1 MSLLYF
7 MLGSLAAIVVVIA
20 VIIYLVIYESKK
32 STHKATVSDLREA
45 DFSSEAYLAG
55 YDDMAKANNSALRM
69 TPQYVKLHALGMP
82 VDSHEIV
89 GMSITAL
96 ARKILDNE
104 VELDIEGGRSNNV
117 YMGGTDE
124 QFNDYFKGGM
134 AFIEDVE
141 KAKKNLIDLDE
152 EVSRRNRIAEGRRV
166 GLKEIDTHT
175 MYSMHALDELRQNN
189 NPTASFDDQ
198 WNKLMKD
205 QKEIE

>member
-7 MLGSLAAIVVVIA
+7 MLGSLAAILFIA
-20 VIIYLVIYESKK
+20 AIIYIVISASKK
-32 STHKATVSDLREA
+32 STHKATVPGLRE
-45 DFSSEAYLAG
+45 DNFSSEAYMAG

-96 ARKILDNE
+96 ARKILNNE

-134 AFIEDVE
+134 AFIEAVE
-141 KAKKNLIDLDE
+141 KAKKNLLDLDE
-152 EVSRRNRIAEGRRV
+152 EVARRNRIAEGRRV

-175 MYSMHALDELRQNN
+175 LYSMNALDELRQKD

-205 QKEIE
+205 QKEVE

>member
-1 MSLLYF
+1 M
-7 MLGSLAAIVVVIA
+7 
-20 VIIYLVIYESKK
+20 
-32 STHKATVSDLREA
+32 
-45 DFSSEAYLAG
+45 AG
-55 YDDMAKANNSALRM
+55 YDDMAKANNSSSRV

-82 VDSHEIV
+82 FNDNEITGV
-89 GMSITAL
+89 SITAL
-96 ARKILDNE
+96 ARKILNNE

-141 KAKKNLIDLDE
+141 KAKKNLLDLDE

-166 GLKEIDTHT
+166 GLKEIDNHT
-175 MYSMHALDELRQNN
+175 LYSMNALDELRQKD

-205 QKEIE
+205 RKEIE

>member
-7 MLGSLAAIVVVIA
+7 MLGSLAAIVFIA
-20 VIIYLVIYESKK
+20 AIIYIVIFASKK
-32 STHKATVSDLREA
+32 STHKASVYSLVEDNRPSD
-45 DFSSEAYLAG
+45 AYVAG
-55 YDDMAKANNSALRM
+55 YDDMARANNSFSRA

-82 VDSHEIV
+82 INDNEVAGV
-89 GMSITAL
+89 SITIL
-96 ARKILDNE
+96 ARKILNNE

-141 KAKKNLIDLDE
+141 KAKKNLLDLDE
-152 EVSRRNRIAEGRRV
+152 EVARRNRIAEGRRV

-175 MYSMHALDELRQNN
+175 LYSMHALDELRQKN
-189 NPTASFDDQ
+189 NPTTSFDDQ

>member
-1 MSLLYF
+1 MSVLYF
-7 MLGSLAAIVVVIA
+7 ILGSLAAIVVVIA
-20 VIIYLVIYESKK
+20 AIIYIVISASKK
-32 STHKATVSDLREA
+32 STHKADVYSYIEDNRPSD
-45 DFSSEAYLAG
+45 AYVAG
-55 YDDMAKANNSALRM
+55 YDDMAKANNSLSRA

-82 VDSHEIV
+82 INNNEVV
-89 GMSITAL
+89 GISITAL
-96 ARKILDNE
+96 ARKIINNE

-141 KAKKNLIDLDE
+141 KAKKNLLDLDE

-175 MYSMHALDELRQNN
+175 LYSMNALDELRQKD

-198 WNKLMKD
+198 WNKLVED
-205 QKEIE
+205 QKEVE

>member
-69 TPQYVKLHALGMP
+69 APQYVKLHALGMP

-96 ARKILDNE
+96 ARKILNNE

-141 KAKKNLIDLDE
+141 KAKKNLLDLDE
-152 EVSRRNRIAEGRRV
+152 EVARRNRIAEGRRV

-175 MYSMHALDELRQNN
+175 LYSMNALDELRQKD

>member
-20 VIIYLVIYESKK
+20 AIIYLVISASKG
-32 STHKATVSDLREA
+32 STHKAYVYSHIEDNRPSD
-45 DFSSEAYLAG
+45 AYTAG
-55 YDDMAKANNSALRM
+55 YDDMAKANNSLSRV
-69 TPQYVKLHALGMP
+69 TPQYVKFHALGMP
-82 VDSHEIV
+82 VNDNEV
-89 GMSITAL
+89 AGVSITAL
-96 ARKILDNE
+96 ARKILNNE

-152 EVSRRNRIAEGRRV
+152 EVARCNRIAEQRRL
-166 GLKEIDTHT
+166 GLKEIDARAQ
-175 MYSMHALDELRQNN
+175 YSMKALDELRQKD